1 VALHVLVLAGGSGTR
16 LWPLS
21 RAALPKH
28 LLPLG
33 PGGSTLLRAT
43 VARLRPLGADIRV
56 VTVAAQVQA
65 CLADLAGTGVGAGS
79 IVAEPA
85 PRGTGPALGLAVR
98 EIAREDP
105 GAVICS
111 VHADHHVGDDAAYCR
126 AVWEA
131 AGWAAA
137 TDGLAAV
144 GLVPRFAATGFGYVE
159 LGEQHPAAGWR
170 PPVSPPPAGLDP
182 GPALPAHAALGFA
195 EKPSLAAAEAYVADG
210 THLWNLGL
218 FAWSAEAFGRELRTA
233 APEVDAALVE
243 VIELRDAG
251 REVEA
256 QERYLRIPAAA
267 VEPLVLERGARLSV
281 VRADFPWSDLGSWR
295 DLLEARR
302 ATGAADAAGNVLAG
316 DAVAVAGAR
325 GCLVESRG
333 GRLVAVVGVD
343 DLVVVDTGDAVL
355 VVPAD
360 RAQAVRDAVDRLRE
374 DGRDGL
380 L

>member
-1 VALHVLVLAGGSGTR
+1 VALHILVLAGGSGTR

-33 PGGSTLLRAT
+33 PGGTTQLRAT
-43 VARLRPLGADIRV
+43 VERMLPLGAEVRV
-56 VTVAAQVQA
+56 VTVETQAAA
-65 CLADLAGTGVGAGS
+65 CLEALEGS
-79 IVAEPA
+79 GLDERSLVAEPA

-98 EIAREDP
+98 EVAADDP

-111 VHADHHVGDDAAYCR
+111 VHADHHVGDDAAYR
-126 AVWEA
+126 AAVWEA

-137 TDGLAAV
+137 TDGLATV

-159 LGEQHPAAGWR
+159 LGEAYAAADWR
-170 PPVSPPPAGLDP
+170 PPVSPPPRGLGTTP
-182 GPALPAHAALGFA
+182 TLSAHAALGFA
-195 EKPSLAAAEAYVADG
+195 EKPSMATAEDYVAG
-210 THLWNLGL
+210 GRHLWNLGL
-218 FAWSAEAFGRELRTA
+218 FAWSAAAFGRELQAA
-233 APEVDAALVE
+233 APHVDEALAEVV
-243 VIELRDAG
+243 ELRAG
-251 REVEA
+251 GRGVEA
-256 QERYLRIPAAA
+256 AERYRAIPSAA

-281 VRADFPWSDLGSWR
+281 VAAEFPWSDLGSWS

-302 ATGAADAAGNVLAG
+302 AAGEGDAAGNVLGG
-316 DAVAVAGAR
+316 DALAAGAR

-333 GRLVAVVGVD
+333 GRTVALVGVE

-355 VVPAD
+355 VVPAQQ
-360 RAQAVRDAVDRLRE
+360 AQAVRDVVDLLRAGSRT
-374 DGRDGL
+374 DL

>member
-1 VALHVLVLAGGSGTR
+1 VGLHVLVLAGGSGTR

-21 RAALPKH
+21 RSSVPKH

-33 PGGSTLLRAT
+33 PGGASLLRAT
-43 VARLRPLGADIRV
+43 VDRLLPLGADVRV
-56 VTVAAQVQA
+56 VTVAAQAAA
-65 CLADLAGTGVGAGS
+65 CLAELEGTGLGPGS

-85 PRGTGPALGLAVR
+85 ARGTGPALGLAVR
-98 EIAREDP
+98 MVAADDP

-111 VHADHHVGDDAAYCR
+111 VHADHHVGDDSAYLQS
-126 AVWEA
+126 VWEA

-137 TDGLAAV
+137 TGGLATV
-144 GLVPRFAATGFGYVE
+144 GLVPPFAATGFGYVE
-159 LGEQHPAAGWR
+159 LGDRHPPEAWSE
-170 PPVSPPPAGLDP
+170 PVAPSPPGLRAAP
-182 GPALPAHAALGFA
+182 SLPAHAALGFA
-195 EKPSLAAAEAYVADG
+195 EKPSLPVAERFVGGG

-218 FAWSAEAFGRELRTA
+218 FAWSAEVFCRELRAA
-233 APEVDAALVE
+233 APEVDAALAQV
-243 VIELRDAG
+243 VELRDAG
-251 REVEA
+251 REAEA
-256 QERYLRIPAAA
+256 EERYRRIPAAP

-281 VRADFPWSDLGSWR
+281 VRADFPWSDLGCWS
-295 DLLEARR
+295 DLLEACRV
-302 ATGAADAAGNVLAG
+302 AGSADAAGNVLAG
-316 DAVAVAGAR
+316 DAIAVGGAR

-333 GRLVAVVGVD
+333 GRMVAVVGAE

-374 DGRDGL
+374 DRRLDL

>member
-1 VALHVLVLAGGSGTR
+1 MALHILVLAGGSGTR

-33 PGGSTLLRAT
+33 PGGTTLLRAT
-43 VARLRPLGADIRV
+43 VERMLPLGAEVRV
-56 VTVAAQVQA
+56 VTVETQAAA
-65 CLADLAGTGVGAGS
+65 CLDALEGTGLDGRS
-79 IVAEPA
+79 LVAEPA

-98 EIAREDP
+98 DVAAADP

-111 VHADHHVGDDAAYCR
+111 VHADHHVGDDAAYR
-126 AVWEA
+126 AAVWEA

-137 TDGLAAV
+137 TDGLATV

-159 LGEQHPAAGWR
+159 LGEAYAAEEWR
-170 PPVSPPPAGLDP
+170 PPVSPPPPGLGITP
-182 GPALPAHAALGFA
+182 TLPAHSALGFA
-195 EKPSLAAAEAYVADG
+195 EKPSLATAEDYVAG
-210 THLWNLGL
+210 GRHLWNLGL
-218 FAWSAEAFGRELRTA
+218 FAWSAAAFGRELRAA
-233 APEVDAALVE
+233 APDVDEALAEVV
-243 VIELRDAG
+243 ELRAG
-251 REVEA
+251 GRAAEA
-256 QERYLRIPAAA
+256 AERYRAIPSAA

-281 VRADFPWSDLGSWR
+281 VAAEFPWSDLGSWS

-302 ATGAADAAGNVLAG
+302 AAGEGDAAGNVLGG
-316 DAVAVAGAR
+316 DALAAGAR

-333 GRLVAVVGVD
+333 GRTVALVGVE

-355 VVPAD
+355 VVPAQQ
-360 RAQAVRDAVDRLRE
+360 AQAVRDVVDLLRAGSRT
-374 DGRDGL
+374 DL